1 MKWAK
6 ILTQLADPKPKT
18 MPDSRDFASTL
29 YGAPRCAQDAHRTPV
44 IRSVARR

>member
-18 MPDSRDFASTL
+18 MPDSRDFASTPCTVARVVL
-29 YGAPRCAQDAHRTPV
+29 RTPTV
-44 IRSVARR
+44 PR